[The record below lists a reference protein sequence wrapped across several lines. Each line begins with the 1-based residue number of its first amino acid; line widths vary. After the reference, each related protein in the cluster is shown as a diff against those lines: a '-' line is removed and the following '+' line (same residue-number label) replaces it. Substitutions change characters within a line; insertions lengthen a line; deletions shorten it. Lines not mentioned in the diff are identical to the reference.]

1 MTVFGQMR
9 KYFGVDSA
17 YTFLMFL
24 LLEKEKK
31 VSLCKFSFVCWQPCT
46 ALIHSYLA
54 ILLIGIKCTSYGS
67 QFFNISLFSFI
78 INLVYCLVQILI
90 FLFYFLIFYC
100 LVQTFGSY
108 A

>member
-1 MTVFGQMR
+1 MQVLVCLLAAM
-9 KYFGVDSA
+9 YFPD
-17 YTFLMFL
+17 TLI
-24 LLEKEKK
+24 
-31 VSLCKFSFVCWQPCT
+31 SF
-46 ALIHSYLA
+46 A

-90 FLFYFLIFYC
+90 FCFIFLIFYC